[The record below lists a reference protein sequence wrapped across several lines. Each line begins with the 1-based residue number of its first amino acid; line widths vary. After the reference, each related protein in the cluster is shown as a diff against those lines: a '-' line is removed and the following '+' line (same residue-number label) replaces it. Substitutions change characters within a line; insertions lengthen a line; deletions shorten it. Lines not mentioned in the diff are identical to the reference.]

1 MTIMAKINERLFS
14 VLSVEVYKTDIH
26 RDTYSIS
33 GYALG
38 SCRHL
43 AVSIRFLDDVTRE
56 AIHWPEVLTVSFLGD
71 LVPHGL
77 PSGGDYWLV
86 KEWAIPHASEP
97 IIRLDDVYLVTPA

>member
-1 MTIMAKINERLFS
+1 MTIAAKINERLFT

-26 RDTYSIS
+26 R
-33 GYALG
+33 YASG

-56 AIHWPEVLTVSFLGD
+56 AIHWPELLTVSFLGD
-71 LVPHGL
+71 LVPNGL
-77 PSGGDYWLV
+77 PSGDNYWLV
-86 KEWAIPHASEP
+86 KEWTIPHASEP